1 MLAAISVLPLA
12 AFACGGDG
20 EETFD
25 VGDGDV
31 TVGEGLPDGWPDDFP
46 VYGGA
51 DLRGGARG
59 DVDGTEGLIATW
71 ETDDDV
77 SDVVE
82 FYTNE
87 LDDGTWRSVT
97 RTSTGDGSLIAF
109 EHDSDDRAGAVV
121 IGEADGKTTI
131 VVSIGEGLDIDDG
144 DEPAD
149 GTDGGDGEDE
159 DTPVSGDQPT
169 EDDLPGAVDVPD
181 TFPSGQVPLPDSAHV
196 SQATSSTAGGVGSHV
211 LQFYSD
217 ESADDIAAFF
227 KSELEGNGFTETV
240 RTAQQGSVF
249 VGFSESPDASGMIVT
264 ITISQS
270 EVPGFTSTILQVT
283 DPE

>member
-1 MLAAISVLPLA
+1 
-12 AFACGGDG
+12 
-20 EETFD
+20 
-25 VGDGDV
+25 
-31 TVGEGLPDGWPDDFP
+31 
-46 VYGGA
+46 
-51 DLRGGARG
+51 
-59 DVDGTEGLIATW
+59 
-71 ETDDDV
+71 V

-169 EDDLPGAVDVPD
+169 EDDLPGEVDVPG

-283 DPE
+283 DPD